1 IGVRKFSIVI
11 IKRRRAYY
19 FTFLINKEFATTIE
33 AISITR
39 DYVLAFLIF
48 SSSIYI
54 AR

>member
-11 IKRRRAYY
+11 IKKRRAYY
-19 FTFLINKEFATTIE
+19 FALLINKESTTTIE
-33 AISITR
+33 AIFITK

-48 SSSIYI
+48 SSFVYI

>member
-1 IGVRKFSIVI
+1 IGVRKFNIVI

-19 FTFLINKEFATTIE
+19 FALLINKKFTTIIK
-33 AISITR
+33 AIFIIKN
-39 DYVLAFLIF
+39 YVLAFLIL

>member
-1 IGVRKFSIVI
+1 IGVRKFSII
-11 IKRRRAYY
+11 ITKRKRAYY
-19 FTFLINKEFATTIE
+19 FTFLTNKESTIIIE

-39 DYVLAFLIF
+39 DYVLAFLIL